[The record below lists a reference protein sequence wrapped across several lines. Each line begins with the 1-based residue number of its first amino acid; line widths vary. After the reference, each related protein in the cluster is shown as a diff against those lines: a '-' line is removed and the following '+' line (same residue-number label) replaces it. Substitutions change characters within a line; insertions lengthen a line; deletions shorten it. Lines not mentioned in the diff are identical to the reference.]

1 MQLLLTSLR
10 YFEEVARQGSLRK
23 AAERLHVAASA
34 VNRQILKLE
43 DELGVPLF
51 ERLPRGLRLSPAGE
65 LMLYQVRQWQR
76 DERRMLECLGEIRG
90 TGCAEV
96 RIATVESLTD
106 QVLPGILKQFSERF
120 PTVRFVLMT
129 GMTDTI
135 LQQVING
142 DADIGLCMNPQPTPK
157 VRVIEQVGLEFGAVM
172 APSHP
177 LASQETV
184 RLQDCSPY
192 PAILPGSEMYHG
204 STLQQV
210 LARANLDLHSKA
222 ECNRILTMKSLVRA
236 GVGVAFLN
244 RLDIAR
250 ELAHGELLFKP
261 LLDRGMVK
269 AQLTLCS
276 HRDRALPMALAV
288 LAEQVREAILDIEPQ
303 DKKARSAAKS
313 PRTV

>member
-1 MQLLLTSLR
+1 MPLLLTSLR

-76 DERRMLECLGEIRG
+76 DERQMLEILGDIRG

-120 PTVRFVLMT
+120 PRVRFVLMT

-135 LQQVING
+135 LEQIVNG
-142 DADIGLCMNPQPTPK
+142 DADIGICMNPPMTPK
-157 VRVIEQVGLEFGAVM
+157 VRVIERVGLEFGAVM
-172 APSHP
+172 SPSHP
-177 LASQETV
+177 LAGQEAV
-184 RLQDCSPY
+184 RLQDCVSY

-210 LARANLDLHSKA
+210 LARANLDLDSTA
-222 ECNRILTMKSLVRA
+222 ECNRVLTIKSLVRA
-236 GVGVAFLN
+236 GLGVAFLN

-250 ELAHGELLFKP
+250 ESAHGELLFKP
-261 LLDRGMVK
+261 LLDRGIVK

-276 HRDRALPMALAV
+276 HSDRALPMAIAV
-288 LAEQVREAILDIEPQ
+288 LAEQVREAMLAIEPH
-303 DKKARSAAKS
+303 DKKTQPAATS
-313 PRTV
+313 PRAV